1 MSASGCW
8 ALAISH
14 SSFAFFDDLFY
25 VKSCFATVTG
35 IVCKHVDDYDVCRTL
50 FVIGVIALIDTGIG
64 IVYLIH
70 GEGLSA
76 ACRTDALDGNYA
88 EIGIEPLGYHIG
100 ICLRSI
106 MICWSAAPFFVIDYI
121 RQIAKACG
129 QGIAY
134 KLDIEIL
141 FGGRIDELTVYA
153 DTDNI
158 NIAVVSFGL
167 TDYSEA
173 VFTLFKLLCKDEL
186 VNAVGSDLKACFTA
200 LAVNISGVININFTA
215 LHGGFGKDTDLDFS
229 FAVGIEFKYT
239 RRAQHCKPFF
249 VHNSTSLSF
258 VKTVHLG
265 NIVIS
270 SDRVLGSICRH
281 DR

>member
-1 MSASGCW
+1 
-8 ALAISH
+8 
-14 SSFAFFDDLFY
+14 
-25 VKSCFATVTG
+25 
-35 IVCKHVDDYDVCRTL
+35 
-50 FVIGVIALIDTGIG
+50 
-64 IVYLIH
+64 
-70 GEGLSA
+70 
-76 ACRTDALDGNYA
+76 
-88 EIGIEPLGYHIG
+88 
-100 ICLRSI
+100 

-215 LHGGFGKDTDLDFS
+215 LHGGFGKDTDRDFS
-229 FAVGIEFKYT
+229 FAVGIEFKYI

-249 VHNSTSLSF
+249 VHNGTSLSF

-270 SDRVLGSICRH
+270 SDRVLGSICRIAESFLGKLGRIGYLVFAVGSKGIQH
-281 DR
+281 LLNRGYGAYVVMTDKHYL